1 MWKISFIK
9 LLMPHVF
16 CFVYLHGLLLQIL
29 LELLSFDREW
39 LSKILQVFIVY
50 LLLC

>member
-9 LLMPHVF
+9 LLMPQVF
-16 CFVYLHGLLLQIL
+16 CFVYLRGLLLQIL

-39 LSKILQVFIVY
+39 LIKTLQQVFIVY
-50 LLLC
+50 LLC